1 MNMDR
6 RTLGQRVAY
15 WRAQRGL
22 TQQELAD
29 RLGRPRNWVW
39 KVESGSVG
47 SLERSTTLATVA
59 DALSVDIQV
68 LLGREIARNGAD
80 VDCLDAETVEAIR
93 TALERY
99 DAIGGL
105 LARPQPVE
113 PVPLAALRADVD
125 YAWAAFERGGYGVL
139 GRTLPHLLVSAQEA
153 WSAYEGEGAQ
163 EAASLLAQAYQVAA
177 STLRKLGEN
186 HLGWLAADRAIRAA
200 AESGDV
206 GWHGVATFRVGNAL
220 LALGRTDA
228 AAEIQLQAA
237 NRLTPAGPA
246 EAGHE
251 LLSVYGIVLLQ
262 GAMACARK
270 GDSATVADL
279 LREAETVGSHVGDGH
294 NHYRTSFGPSNVG
307 IHRVS
312 TAVELGEGALAVQ
325 AHESIPRQ
333 ALELLP
339 RERRANHFLDVA
351 RGYYQWRKIDRAAEF
366 LVEADRLA
374 PAEVRCR
381 PGARAILAEL
391 SRRGRVDNLPP
402 PLRDIALSS
411 GMPE

>member
-1 MNMDR
+1 MTMNMDR

-15 WRAQRGL
+15 WRTQRGL

-105 LARPQPVE
+105 LAQPQPVE
-113 PVPLAALRADVD
+113 PVLLQALRADVD

-153 WSAYEGEGAQ
+153 WNAYDGESAQ

-237 NRLTPAGPA
+237 NRLTPAGSA
-246 EAGHE
+246 EAGPE

-279 LREAETVGSHVGDGH
+279 LREAEIVGSHVGDGH

-312 TAVELGEGALAVQ
+312 TAVELGEGALAAQ
-325 AHESIPRQ
+325 AHESIPRE
-333 ALELLP
+333 ALDLLP
-339 RERRANHFLDVA
+339 R
-351 RGYYQWRKIDRAAEF
+351 
-366 LVEADRLA
+366 A
-374 PAEVRCR
+374 PA
-381 PGARAILAEL
+381 
-391 SRRGRVDNLPP
+391 
-402 PLRDIALSS
+402 
-411 GMPE
+411 

>member
-1 MNMDR
+1 MSMDR

-15 WRAQRGL
+15 WRTQRGL
-22 TQQELAD
+22 TQQQLAD

-59 DALSVDIQV
+59 EALSVDIQV
-68 LLGREIARNGAD
+68 LLGREITRTGSD

-105 LARPQPVE
+105 LAQPETVE
-113 PVPLAALRADVD
+113 PVSIEALRGDVE

-139 GRTLPHLLVSAQEA
+139 GRTLPHLLASAQDA
-153 WSAYEGEGAQ
+153 WSVYEGDNAL
-163 EAASLLAQAYQVAA
+163 EAAALLAQAYQVAA

-200 AESGDV
+200 SESGDV

-220 LALGRTDA
+220 LALGRTEA
-228 AAEIQLQAA
+228 AAAIQLQAA
-237 NRLTPAGPA
+237 NRLAPASAADARP
-246 EAGHE
+246 E

-262 GAMACARK
+262 AAMACARK
-270 GDSATVADL
+270 GDSATVNDL
-279 LREAETVGSHVGDGH
+279 LREAEAVGIHVGEGH

-312 TAVELGEGALAVQ
+312 TAVELGEGALAAE
-325 AHESIPRQ
+325 AHDSIARE
-333 ALELLP
+333 ALDQLP
-339 RERRANHFLDVA
+339 KERRANHFLDVA
-351 RGYYQWRKIDRAAEF
+351 RGYYQWRKIDQAAEF

-391 SRRGRVDNLPP
+391 SRRGRVENLPR
-402 PLRDIALSS
+402 PLQDIALNS
-411 GMPE
+411 GMPA